1 MRKLLYSLCIAGF
14 LASCNN
20 EAKNKEAQDAD
31 MAKVTAAV
39 EAMKAT
45 KLEESA
51 AACEAAIMAAAQV
64 KVDSINALPKAAQ
77 ATAKKAVAKKAPAK
91 KVEPKK
97 DPGAVN
103 NRPGAV
109 ETKPLKTNDRPGAV
123 DDKPKSV
130 SDRPG
135 AN

>member
-39 EAMKAT
+39 ETMKTT
-45 KLEESA
+45 KMEESA
-51 AACEAAIMAAAQV
+51 AACAEKVLAAAQA

-77 ATAKKAVAKKAPAK
+77 ATAKKAVAKKKVAAKPAVTTPTPTGRTVDTK
-91 KVEPKK
+91 IEGKPAGRGE
-97 DPGAVN
+97 
-103 NRPGAV
+103 
-109 ETKPLKTNDRPGAV
+109 ETKMEG
-123 DDKPKSV
+123 KPTG
-130 SDRPG
+130 RG
-135 AN
+135 N